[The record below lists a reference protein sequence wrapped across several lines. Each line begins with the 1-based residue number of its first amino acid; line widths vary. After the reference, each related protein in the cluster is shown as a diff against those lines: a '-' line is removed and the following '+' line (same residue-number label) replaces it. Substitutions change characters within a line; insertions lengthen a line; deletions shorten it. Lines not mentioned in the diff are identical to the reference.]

1 MAVPD
6 GSDGRQSSS
15 PPPPPSS
22 YPEAAQYPERGGGY
36 ASELIPG
43 DPERPLPI
51 LLALNEV
58 YGHANMEGGY
68 LPKVTAQ
75 KLPAT
80 AWCGI
85 GASRDRRQE
94 IGAELAINHG

>member
-1 MAVPD
+1 MDRTA
-6 GSDGRQSSS
+6 GGRLL
-15 PPPPPSS
+15 PPS
-22 YPEAAQYPERGGGY
+22 YPMAAQYPERGGGY

-80 AWCGI
+80 TRCGI
-85 GASRDRRQE
+85 GASHDRWQE
-94 IGAELAINHG
+94 IRAELAINHG

>member
-1 MAVPD
+1 MYWAFNHQNNYRNGP
-6 GSDGRQSSS
+6 RAYF
-15 PPPPPSS
+15 PFI
-22 YPEAAQYPERGGGY
+22 Y
-36 ASELIPG
+36 AGELIPG

-58 YGHANMEGGY
+58 DGHANMEGGY

-80 AWCGI
+80 TRCGI
-85 GASRDRRQE
+85 GASHDRWQE
-94 IGAELAINHG
+94 IRAELAINHG